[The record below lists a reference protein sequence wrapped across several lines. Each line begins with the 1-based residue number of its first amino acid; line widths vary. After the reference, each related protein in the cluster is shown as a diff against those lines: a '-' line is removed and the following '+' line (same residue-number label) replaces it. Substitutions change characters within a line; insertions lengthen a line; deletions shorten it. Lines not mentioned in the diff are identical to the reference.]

1 MSYRLG
7 IDVGGTFTDFL
18 CLGGESPLVH
28 KTSSTTHDPSLA
40 FVRGLEE
47 IAGRL
52 DLAFED
58 FMAQIELIVHGTTV
72 STNAVLTGNGSKTG
86 ALLTEGFRDTLRL
99 RDGTRATPYDNHLV
113 PPPPLA
119 PREHTHGVTERI
131 GPEGQVLTELDE
143 ASVRAA
149 AEALAA
155 EGIEAVAISFMHSP
169 QNAAHER
176 RAREIVAEVMP
187 DAYLTA
193 SSDLLEQ
200 IRYYPRTS
208 TTVLNAYVGP
218 IISGYM
224 EGLTARLAELR
235 FAGVLLIM
243 QSNGGV
249 ATPQEI
255 SRRAALSLL
264 SGPASGPTAGLHHL
278 ADAEVDACLTRRHGR
293 HQLRRRDGRRRAAG
307 DDDRRGRRRLAAG
320 PADDRHPHDRRGRRH
335 RSPRSTRA
343 ALLSVGPRS
352 AGAEPGPACYG
363 RGGTEPTT
371 TDADLILG
379 YLSATSPLAG
389 GVPLD
394 LEAARSAFQPVADAL
409 GVSIEEA
416 AAGAYDLI
424 NVSMATGVRDITVRR
439 GLDPR
444 DFPVVVAGGAGPLHA
459 AAIAAELEVALLLV
473 PRESSIFCAAGMLMC
488 DFQHDAVR
496 ALKAPLA
503 ELDPAEVGRTLDELA
518 GEGRETLHGEGVGDE
533 AISFTASLDLRY
545 AGQWH
550 ELEVALPW
558 EPGAAPDL
566 SAMTDRFNAE
576 HDRTFGYSSPGDTI
590 ECLALRLSA
599 RGATEKPDLGEMDEM
614 SSGAPAPVSRRPT
627 WSARSR
633 AMVDTPVYDG
643 HGLGAGFEVSGPA
656 IVELATTTIVVPE
669 GFDLLVDR
677 RGSFVLAAGER
688 GRKLAEDLLGRLHS
702 VG

>member
-1 MSYRLG
+1 
-7 IDVGGTFTDFL
+7 FTA
-18 CLGGESPLVH
+18 S
-28 KTSSTTHDPSLA
+28 
-40 FVRGLEE
+40 
-47 IAGRL
+47 L
-52 DLAFED
+52 DLD
-58 FMAQIELIVHGTTV
+58 
-72 STNAVLTGNGSKTG
+72 
-86 ALLTEGFRDTLRL
+86 
-99 RDGTRATPYDNHLV
+99 
-113 PPPPLA
+113 
-119 PREHTHGVTERI
+119 
-131 GPEGQVLTELDE
+131 
-143 ASVRAA
+143 
-149 AEALAA
+149 
-155 EGIEAVAISFMHSP
+155 
-169 QNAAHER
+169 
-176 RAREIVAEVMP
+176 
-187 DAYLTA
+187 
-193 SSDLLEQ
+193 
-200 IRYYPRTS
+200 
-208 TTVLNAYVGP
+208 
-218 IISGYM
+218 
-224 EGLTARLAELR
+224 
-235 FAGVLLIM
+235 
-243 QSNGGV
+243 
-249 ATPQEI
+249 
-255 SRRAALSLL
+255 
-264 SGPASGPTAGLHHL
+264 
-278 ADAEVDACLTRRHGR
+278 
-293 HQLRRRDGRRRAAG
+293 
-307 DDDRRGRRRLAAG
+307 
-320 PADDRHPHDRRGRRH
+320 
-335 RSPRSTRA
+335 
-343 ALLSVGPRS
+343 
-352 AGAEPGPACYG
+352 
-363 RGGTEPTT
+363 
-371 TDADLILG
+371 
-379 YLSATSPLAG
+379 
-389 GVPLD
+389 
-394 LEAARSAFQPVADAL
+394 AARRAFQPVADAL

-503 ELDPAEVGRTLDELA
+503 ELDPAEVGRTLEELSA
-518 GEGRETLHGEGVGDE
+518 EGRETLHGEGVGDE

-558 EPGAAPDL
+558 EPGEAPDL
-566 SAMTDRFNAE
+566 SAMTDRFDAE

-614 SSGAPAPVSRRPT
+614 SSGAPAPGSRRPT
-627 WSARSR
+627 WSARGR

>member
-1 MSYRLG
+1 MSW
-7 IDVGGTFTDFL
+7 
-18 CLGGESPLVH
+18 S
-28 KTSSTTHDPSLA
+28 
-40 FVRGLEE
+40 
-47 IAGRL
+47 
-52 DLAFED
+52 
-58 FMAQIELIVHGTTV
+58 
-72 STNAVLTGNGSKTG
+72 
-86 ALLTEGFRDTLRL
+86 
-99 RDGTRATPYDNHLV
+99 
-113 PPPPLA
+113 
-119 PREHTHGVTERI
+119 
-131 GPEGQVLTELDE
+131 
-143 ASVRAA
+143 
-149 AEALAA
+149 
-155 EGIEAVAISFMHSP
+155 
-169 QNAAHER
+169 
-176 RAREIVAEVMP
+176 
-187 DAYLTA
+187 
-193 SSDLLEQ
+193 
-200 IRYYPRTS
+200 
-208 TTVLNAYVGP
+208 
-218 IISGYM
+218 
-224 EGLTARLAELR
+224 
-235 FAGVLLIM
+235 
-243 QSNGGV
+243 
-249 ATPQEI
+249 
-255 SRRAALSLL
+255 
-264 SGPASGPTAGLHHL
+264 
-278 ADAEVDACLTRRHGR
+278 
-293 HQLRRRDGRRRAAG
+293 
-307 DDDRRGRRRLAAG
+307 RRLAALL
-320 PADDRHPHDRRGRRH
+320 
-335 RSPRSTRA
+335 PRT
-343 ALLSVGPRS
+343 V
-352 AGAEPGPACYG
+352 AEDS
-363 RGGTEPTT
+363 GGTEP
-371 TDADLILG
+371 DARFTFANERTFLAWSRTALALVVAGLAIVQLLPPFPGVPVGRPLLG
-379 YLSATSPLAG
+379 LPSFGALGRDAVGDSVHPVDRLQVGARWRAMLED

-394 LEAARSAFQPVADAL
+394 LEAARRAFRPVADAL

-503 ELDPAEVGRTLDELA
+503 ELDPAEVGRTLEELA
-518 GEGRETLHGEGVGDE
+518 AEGRETLHGEGVGDA

-558 EPGAAPDL
+558 EPGEAPDL
-566 SAMTDRFNAE
+566 SAMTARFDAE

-627 WSARSR
+627 WSARGR

>member
-18 CLGGESPLVH
+18 CLGGGSPLVH

-143 ASVRAA
+143 SSVRAA

-155 EGIEAVAISFMHSP
+155 AGVEAVAISFMHSP

-224 EGLTARLAELR
+224 EGLTARLTELR

-278 ADAEVDACLTRRHGR
+278 ADAKVDACLTVDMGGTSFDVA
-293 HQLRRRDGRRRAAG
+293 LVVDGRPVTMTDGVVADWPLALPTIDIHTIGAGGGSIAAVDEG
-307 DDDRRGRRRLAAG
+307 G
-320 PADDRHPHDRRGRRH
+320 
-335 RSPRSTRA
+335 
-343 ALLSVGPRS
+343 LLSVGPRS

-394 LEAARSAFQPVADAL
+394 LEAARRAFEPVADAL
-409 GVSIEEA
+409 DVSIEEA

-518 GEGRETLHGEGVGDE
+518 GEGRETLHGEGVGDA
-533 AISFTASLDLRY
+533 AISFSASLDLRY

-558 EPGAAPDL
+558 EPGGAPDL

>member
-18 CLGGESPLVH
+18 CLGGGSPLVH

-52 DLAFED
+52 GLPFEE
-58 FMAQIELIVHGTTV
+58 FVAQIELIVHGTTV
-72 STNAVLTGNGSKTG
+72 STNAVLTGAGSKTG

-99 RDGTRATPYDNHLV
+99 RDGTRATPYDNHLT
-113 PPPPLA
+113 PPRPLA
-119 PREHTHGVTERI
+119 PRERTHGIAERI
-131 GPEGQVLTELDE
+131 GPEGQVLRELDE
-143 ASVRAA
+143 ASVRGAA
-149 AEALAA
+149 QALAA
-155 EGIEAVAISFMHSP
+155 DGVEAVAISFMHSP

-176 RAREIVAEVMP
+176 RAREIVEEVMP

-193 SSDLLEQ
+193 SHELLEQ

-224 EGLTARLAELR
+224 EHLTARLGELR

-249 ATPQEI
+249 ATPAEI

-278 ADAEVDACLTRRHGR
+278 ADAEVDSCLTVDMGGTSFDVAMVV
-293 HQLRRRDGRRRAAG
+293 DGRPVTMTDGTVADWPLALPTIDIHTIGAGGGSIAAVDEG
-307 DDDRRGRRRLAAG
+307 G
-320 PADDRHPHDRRGRRH
+320 
-335 RSPRSTRA
+335 
-343 ALLSVGPRS
+343 LLSVGPRS

-379 YLSATSPLAG
+379 YLSADSPLAG

-394 LEAARSAFQPVADAL
+394 MEAARRAFEPVADAL

-496 ALKAPLA
+496 ATAAPLG
-503 ELDPAEVGRTLDELA
+503 ELHGAEVGRTLDALA
-518 GEGRETLHGEGVGDE
+518 AEGRETLHGEGVADE
-533 AISFTASLDLRY
+533 AISFAASLDLRY

-550 ELEVALPW
+550 ELEVQLPW
-558 EPGAAPDL
+558 EPGEAPDL
-566 SAMTDRFNAE
+566 AAMTDAFHAE
-576 HDRTFGYSSPGDTI
+576 HDRTFGYSSPDSTI

-599 RGATEKPDLGEMDEM
+599 RGETQKPDLGEMDEM
-614 SSGAPAPVSRRPT
+614 SSGAPDPVTHRLT

-643 HGLGAGFEVSGPA
+643 HGLSAGFEAAGPA

-677 RGSFVLAAGER
+677 RGSFVLVAGER
-688 GRKLAEDLLGRLHS
+688 GRKLADDLLGRLHS
-702 VG
+702 VR

>member
-18 CLGGESPLVH
+18 CLGGEAPLVH

-52 DLAFED
+52 GLPFEE
-58 FMAQIELIVHGTTV
+58 FVARIELIVHGTTV
-72 STNAVLTGNGSKTG
+72 STNAVLTGNGAKTG

-99 RDGTRATPYDNHLV
+99 RDGTRATPYDNHLT
-113 PPPPLA
+113 PPRPLA
-119 PREHTHGVTERI
+119 PRERTHGIAERI
-131 GPEGQVLTELDE
+131 GPEGQVLAELDE
-143 ASVRAA
+143 ASVRGA
-149 AEALAA
+149 AEALAG
-155 EGIEAVAISFMHSP
+155 EGVEAVAISFMHSP
-169 QNAAHER
+169 QNADHER
-176 RAREIVAEVMP
+176 RAKEIVEEVMP
-187 DAYLTA
+187 GAYLTA
-193 SSDLLEQ
+193 SHELLEQ

-249 ATPQEI
+249 ATPEEV

-278 ADAEVDACLTRRHGR
+278 ADAAVDACLTVDMGGTSFDVAMV
-293 HQLRRRDGRRRAAG
+293 LDGRPVTMTDGTVAEWPLALPTIDIHTIGAGGGSIAAVDEG
-307 DDDRRGRRRLAAG
+307 GM
-320 PADDRHPHDRRGRRH
+320 
-335 RSPRSTRA
+335 
-343 ALLSVGPRS
+343 LSVGPRS

-379 YLSATSPLAG
+379 YLSADSPLAG

-394 LEAARSAFQPVADAL
+394 LEAARSAFAPVADKL
-409 GVSIEEA
+409 DVSIEEA

-503 ELDPAEVGRTLDELA
+503 DLDAAAVGRTLEELA
-518 GEGRETLHGEGVGDE
+518 VGGRETLRGEGVGDE
-533 AISFTASLDLRY
+533 AISFAASLDLRY

-550 ELEVALPW
+550 ELEVRLPW
-558 EPGAAPDL
+558 EPGGSPDL
-566 SAMTDRFNAE
+566 GAMVAAFNAE
-576 HDRTFGYSSPGDTI
+576 HDRTFGYSSPEGTI

-599 RGATEKPDLGEMDEM
+599 RGETAKPDLGEMDEM
-614 SSGAPAPVSRRPT
+614 ASGEAHPAGSRPT
-627 WSARSR
+627 WSAGRR

-643 HGLGAGFEVSGPA
+643 HALSAGFEASGPA

-688 GRKLAEDLLGRLHS
+688 GRKLADDLLRRLHPVS
-702 VG
+702 

>member
-18 CLGGESPLVH
+18 CLGGEAPLVH
-28 KTSSTTHDPSLA
+28 KTSSTPADPSLG

-52 DLAFED
+52 DLPFED
-58 FMAQIELIVHGTTV
+58 FMGQIELIVHGTTV
-72 STNAVLTGNGSKTG
+72 STNAVLTGNGAKTG

-99 RDGTRATPYDNHLV
+99 RDGTRATPYDNHLT

-119 PREHTHGVTERI
+119 PRERTHGVSERI
-131 GPEGQVLTELDE
+131 GPEGQVLAELDE

-155 EGIEAVAISFMHSP
+155 EGVEAVAISFLHSP
-169 QNAAHER
+169 QNADHER

-187 DAYLTA
+187 DAYITA
-193 SSDLLEQ
+193 SHELLEQ

-208 TTVLNAYVGP
+208 TVVLNAYVGP
-218 IISGYM
+218 IISRYM
-224 EGLTARLAELR
+224 EGLTARLRDLR
-235 FAGVLLIM
+235 FGGVLLIM

-249 ATPQEI
+249 ATPAEVA
-255 SRRAALSLL
+255 RRAALSLL

-278 ADAEVDACLTRRHGR
+278 ADADVADCLTVDMGGTSFDVAMVAGGR
-293 HQLRRRDGRRRAAG
+293 PVTMTDGTVADWPLALPTIDIHTIGAGGGSIAAVDEG
-307 DDDRRGRRRLAAG
+307 G
-320 PADDRHPHDRRGRRH
+320 
-335 RSPRSTRA
+335 
-343 ALLSVGPRS
+343 LLSVGPRS

-379 YLSATSPLAG
+379 YLSAASPLAG

-394 LEAARSAFQPVADAL
+394 EAAARAAFQPVADAL
-409 GVSIEEA
+409 GVSVEEA
-416 AAGAYDLI
+416 AAGAYDLV
-424 NVSMATGVRDITVRR
+424 NVNMATGVRDITVRR

-496 ALKAPLA
+496 ALKAPLS
-503 ELDPAEVGRTLDELA
+503 ELDAAEVGRTLEELA
-518 GEGRETLHGEGVGDE
+518 AAGRETLRGEGVADE
-533 AISFTASLDLRY
+533 AISFAASLDLRY

-550 ELEVALPW
+550 ELEVPLPW
-558 EPGAAPDL
+558 EPGGAPDL
-566 SAMTDRFNAE
+566 ASMVERFDAE

-599 RGATEKPDLGEMDEM
+599 RGATQKPDLGEMDEM
-614 SSGAPAPVSRRPT
+614 SSGDPDPVTRRPT

-643 HGLGAGFEVSGPA
+643 HGLSAGFEVSGPA

-688 GRKLAEDLLGRLHS
+688 GRKLADDLLGRLHS

>member
-18 CLGGESPLVH
+18 CLGGEQPLVH

-47 IAGRL
+47 IAARL
-52 DLAFED
+52 GLAFED
-58 FMAQIELIVHGTTV
+58 FMAQVELIVHGTTV

-119 PREHTHGVTERI
+119 PREHTHGVAERI
-131 GPEGQVLTELDE
+131 GPEGQVLKELDE
-143 ASVRAA
+143 SSVRAA

-224 EGLTARLAELR
+224 EGLTARLAELK

-255 SRRAALSLL
+255 SRQAALSLL

-278 ADAEVDACLTRRHGR
+278 ADAEVDACLTVDMGGTSFDVAMVV
-293 HQLRRRDGRRRAAG
+293 DGRPVTMTDGVVADWPLALPTIDIHTIGAGGGSIAAVDEG
-307 DDDRRGRRRLAAG
+307 G
-320 PADDRHPHDRRGRRH
+320 
-335 RSPRSTRA
+335 
-343 ALLSVGPRS
+343 LLSVGPRS

-379 YLSATSPLAG
+379 YLSTTSTLAG
-389 GVPLD
+389 GVALD
-394 LEAARSAFQPVADAL
+394 LEAARNAFQPVADAL

-424 NVSMATGVRDITVRR
+424 NVGMATGVRDITVRR

-488 DFQHDAVR
+488 DFQHDFVR
-496 ALKAPLA
+496 ALKSPLA
-503 ELDPAEVGRTLDELA
+503 ELDPASVGETLEELA
-518 GEGRETLHGEGVGDE
+518 AAGRETLRGEGVGDG

-558 EPGAAPDL
+558 EPGGAPDL
-566 SAMTDRFNAE
+566 SAMTERFDAE

-599 RGATEKPDLGEMDEM
+599 CGATQKPDLGEMDEM
-614 SSGAPAPVSRRPT
+614 ASGETHPVSTRPT

>member
-1 MSYRLG
+1 MTYRLG

-18 CLGGESPLVH
+18 CLGGDAPLVH

-143 ASVRAA
+143 SSVRAA
-149 AEALAA
+149 AEALAT

-224 EGLTARLAELR
+224 EGLTARLQELR

-278 ADAEVDACLTRRHGR
+278 ADAEVDACLTVDMGGTSFDVAMVV
-293 HQLRRRDGRRRAAG
+293 DGRPVTMTDGVVADWPLALPTIDIHTIGAGGGSIAAVDEG
-307 DDDRRGRRRLAAG
+307 G
-320 PADDRHPHDRRGRRH
+320 
-335 RSPRSTRA
+335 
-343 ALLSVGPRS
+343 LLSVGPRS

-379 YLSATSPLAG
+379 YLSTASTLAG
-389 GVPLD
+389 GVALD
-394 LEAARSAFQPVADAL
+394 LDAARRAFQPVADAL

-503 ELDPAEVGRTLDELA
+503 ELDPAEVGRTLEELSA
-518 GEGRETLHGEGVGDE
+518 EGRETLHGEGVGDE

-558 EPGAAPDL
+558 EPGEAPDL
-566 SAMTDRFNAE
+566 SAMTDRFDAE

-614 SSGAPAPVSRRPT
+614 SSGAPAPGSRRPT
-627 WSARSR
+627 WSARGR